1 MRVLAV
7 ILACAAATN
16 PMSKV
21 IDLLHSLEAKVT
33 KAGEEENRAFE
44 EMGDWCKEFSME
56 KHHEIENGE
65 KDESNSKATIEKA
78 ASIILSSAARIEE
91 LSSEISTA
99 ESELAAAT
107 SLRKDEKAT
116 YQKTDDEFA
125 SSIDTLNRAHSILK
139 RSLSNPEASLLQG
152 PAASIIDAFTAIV
165 NAESAFS
172 ATDKAQLTTLVQGVD
187 QPSAK
192 AYESKSGSILNLIR
206 DLREKA
212 EDERDDA
219 QKAEMTAQHN
229 FEMKAQALNNLI
241 TEANADLADAKKT
254 KAAGEEEKAAAEGD
268 LASTQ
273 KDLAEDR
280 KALGDAQQECMQT
293 AAEHEESLASRKA
306 ELEALQKAEA
316 IILEKTGAAGSR
328 TYASFVQL
336 SVQRRSLKVVAALQQ
351 LATQENDQILAQ
363 VATSAR
369 AFARS
374 GTSDV
379 FGKVKGLIE
388 SMIAKLDKEANE
400 DAEKNAFCVS
410 ETEKAEKSRDSKQ
423 ATVDK
428 LSAKIDKS
436 TARSAQLKEEVAT
449 LQQELAALS
458 KLQGHMDKARADESA
473 AYKAYSA
480 DMTNGIE
487 GVRMAL
493 QVLREYYAQD
503 AALVQQPE
511 VGTHAASSDAAG
523 GIISMLEVAEAD
535 FTRGLAE
542 ATAAEDEASATYE
555 KTTQEN
561 KIAKT
566 TKEQDVKYK
575 GAEAARLD
583 KEIGELSSD
592 RSSVNEELDSVMK
605 YLEQLR
611 AKCVQKPET
620 YEERKTRRERE
631 INGLKEALTILENE
645 AAPSFL
651 QRRA

>member
-7 ILACAAATN
+7 ILATAAATN

-56 KHHEIENGE
+56 KHHEISNGE
-65 KDESNSKATIEKA
+65 KDQANSEATIEKA
-78 ASIILSSAARIEE
+78 ASVILSSAARIEE
-91 LSSEISTA
+91 LSGEISTA
-99 ESELAAAT
+99 EAELAAAT
-107 SLRKDEKAT
+107 GLRKEEKAT
-116 YQKTDDEFA
+116 YQKTDAEFA

-139 RSLSNPEASLLQG
+139 RSLSNPNASLLQANN
-152 PAASIIDAFTAIV
+152 AAATVVEAFTAIV

-172 ATDKAQLTTLVQGVD
+172 ATDKAQLTMLAQGVD
-187 QPSAK
+187 QPAAK

-229 FEMKAQALNNLI
+229 FDMKAQALNNLI
-241 TEANADLADAKKT
+241 SQANADLADAKKT
-254 KAAGEEEKAAAEGD
+254 KAAGEEEKASSEGD
-268 LASTQ
+268 LAQTV
-273 KDLAEDR
+273 KDLKEDR
-280 KALGDAQQECMQT
+280 KALSDAQQECMQT

-316 IILEKTGAAGSR
+316 IIAEKTGAAASR
-328 TYASFVQL
+328 EYSFVQL
-336 SVQRRSLKVVAALQQ
+336 SAQRRGLKVVAALQQ
-351 LATQENDQILAQ
+351 LARQENDQVLAQ
-363 VATSAR
+363 VAVSAK
-369 AFARS
+369 AFSRS
-374 GTSDV
+374 GADV

-388 SMIAKLDKEANE
+388 SMISKLDKEANE

-410 ETEKAEKSRDSKQ
+410 ETEKSEKSRDTKQ

-428 LSAKIDKS
+428 LSAKIDSK

-449 LQQELAALS
+449 LQQELASLS

-473 AYKAYSA
+473 AFKAYSA

-503 AALVQQPE
+503 ASFVQQPE

-542 ATAAEDEASATYE
+542 ATAAEDESAATYE
-555 KTTQEN
+555 KTSQEN

-575 GAEAARLD
+575 GAEAANLD
-583 KEIGELSSD
+583 KEIGELGSD
-592 RSSVNEELDSVMK
+592 RASVNEELDSVNK

-611 AKCVQKPET
+611 SKCVQKPET
-620 YEERKTRRERE
+620 YEERKARRDRE
-631 INGLKEALTILENE
+631 ISGLKEALTILENE
-645 AAPSFL
+645 SAPSFL
-651 QRRA
+651 QRRQ